1 MSSSLSSPRYLTFA
15 QAAEYLQVSTHT
27 LRKWVNDGKVV
38 AHRNPGGKML
48 RFDPAELDAAHFV
61 IPADELTERAEQI
74 VADFPPLSE
83 AQIERIAA
91 LLRSGGAS

>member
-27 LRKWVNDGKVV
+27 LRKWVNDGKVT

-48 RFDPAELDAAHFV
+48 RFDPAELDDAHSV
-61 IPADELTERAEQI
+61 IPADELAEHAERLVEDWPA
-74 VADFPPLSE
+74 LTE

-91 LLRSGGAS
+91 ILRTGGAS